1 MSKPL
6 HNEDYRVFLLLLR
19 AIREAQ
25 GVSQAQLAALLEQ
38 DQTFVSK
45 CETGIRRL
53 DVIELRL
60 WVNALG
66 FDLMEFTEA
75 LEEQL
80 TSRLRQ
86 TKPKSRRR

>member
-6 HNEDYRVFLLLLR
+6 HNEDYRVFLLMLR

-53 DVIELRL
+53 DIIELRL
-60 WVNALG
+60 WVTALG

-80 TSRLRQ
+80 ASRLRQ
-86 TKPKSRRR
+86 TKPRSRRR

>member
-6 HNEDYRVFLLLLR
+6 HNEDYRVFLVLLR
-19 AIREAQ
+19 AMREAQ

-38 DQTFVSK
+38 DQTYVSK

-66 FDLMEFTEA
+66 FEIMEFTEA

-86 TKPKSRRR
+86 TRPKSRRR

>member
-38 DQTFVSK
+38 DQTYVSK

-80 TSRLRQ
+80 VSRLRQ
-86 TKPKSRRR
+86 TKPRPRRR

>member
-6 HNEDYRVFLLLLR
+6 HNEDYRAFLIMLR

-60 WVNALG
+60 WVAALG
-66 FDLMEFTEA
+66 FNLMEFTEA

-80 TSRLRQ
+80 ASRLRQ
-86 TKPKSRRR
+86 TKPRSRRR